1 MCACVRTAY
10 VARRSSPVADSRGHA
25 PRKSL
30 LVRYAHGRLVLLPA
44 PGCARDG
51 SSVDPRCDVTRN
63 RPRAPQH
70 RAGRSTR
77 HQSLTAVAVSGGS
90 WQPRP
95 RGPGDHRERRA
106 RRLGTLGG
114 GGRRG
119 LGKAPGAHVLVPT
132 DGVTRPRALWIV
144 ERCVL
149 STR

>member
-1 MCACVRTAY
+1 MRMRAYSVRGAAFFSGGGFPWARPTKKLVGTLRTRAPCTLACACMR
-10 VARRSSPVADSRGHA
+10 ARRVEM
-25 PRKSL
+25 
-30 LVRYAHGRLVLLPA
+30 
-44 PGCARDG
+44 
-51 SSVDPRCDVTRN
+51 RCDVTRN
-63 RPRAPQH
+63 WPRPA
-70 RAGRSTR
+70 RSTADMIDQGTR
-77 HQSLTAVAVSGGS
+77 QQSLTAVAVSGGS

-114 GGRRG
+114 GVRRG

-144 ERCVL
+144 ERRVL